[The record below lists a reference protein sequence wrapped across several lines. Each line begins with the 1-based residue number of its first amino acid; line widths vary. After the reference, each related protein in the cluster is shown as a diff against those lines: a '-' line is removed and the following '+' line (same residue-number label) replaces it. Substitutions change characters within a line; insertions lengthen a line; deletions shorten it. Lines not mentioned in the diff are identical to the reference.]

1 MRDPSRLTGGA
12 DGRLGSR
19 AMKKQIPSAPASW
32 LEQAYP
38 QMHYLALALD
48 GDNSA
53 VAWLESN
60 SHGVARFTHALGGDR
75 QALAALQNGA
85 AEELDDLFEM
95 IDNEDLTSWLAE
107 RRPDLRLLF
116 DAIKGDDDAAARL
129 KSKKAAFARL
139 VPALREGH
147 ERFLSRTGAAHEPTE
162 GRAVADMG
170 CLIGEMHLRQAEY
183 EKAIE
188 AFTRAIETQPAPD
201 LFEGRAR
208 AFRGLAERDESAAAL
223 MRQRLS

>member
-1 MRDPSRLTGGA
+1 
-12 DGRLGSR
+12 
-19 AMKKQIPSAPASW
+19 MKKQNPSQPPSW

-38 QMHYLALALD
+38 QMHHLALALG
-48 GDNSA
+48 GDRSA
-53 VAWLESN
+53 VAWLEAN
-60 SHGVARFTHALGGDR
+60 SHGVARFTHALNGDR

-95 IDNEDLTSWLAE
+95 IDNEDLTSYLAARHPE
-107 RRPDLRLLF
+107 LSLLF
-116 DAIKGDDDAAARL
+116 GAIKGDDAATARL
-129 KSKKAAFARL
+129 KTKKAAYARL
-139 VPALREGH
+139 VPALRQVH
-147 ERFLSRTGAAHEPTE
+147 ERFLSRTGSPHELTD
-162 GRAVADMG
+162 GGAVADMG
-170 CLIGEMHLRQAEY
+170 CLIGEMHLRQEEY

-208 AFRGLAERDESAAAL
+208 AYRGLAERDESAAAL